1 MSRIALILGTDHRF
15 QWKSPDFTD
24 SQHQQFIAF
33 VATTVRAYKVAAF
46 AEENNSEAL
55 DEKGKKESVIQI
67 MARELAMPHRHC
79 DPDRQKRAVLRIFQE
94 NDIRAMAFL
103 EGTTESIIQQRIE
116 KSMRDREHYWLEQLE
131 EFNMWP
137 VLFICG
143 AVHSLPFFDLL
154 QANNIDAILLAKDWS
169 I

>member
-1 MSRIALILGTDHRF
+1 MSRTALILGTDHRF

-33 VATTVRAYKVAAF
+33 VATTARVYKVVAF
-46 AEENNSEAL
+46 AEENNPEAL
-55 DEKGKKESVIQI
+55 DEKGKKESVIQM
-67 MARELAMPHRHC
+67 MARELAIPHRHC

-103 EGTTESIIQQRIE
+103 EGATESIIQQRIE
-116 KSMRDREHYWLEQLE
+116 KSMRDREHYWLEKLQ

-143 AVHSLPFFDLL
+143 AAHSLPFFDLL
-154 QANNIDAILLAKDWS
+154 HANNIDAILLAKDWN

>member
-1 MSRIALILGTDHRF
+1 MSRTALILGTDHRF

-33 VATTVRAYKVAAF
+33 VVTTARAYKVVAF
-46 AEENNSEAL
+46 AEENNPEAL

-67 MARELAMPHRHC
+67 MAREFAIPHRHC
-79 DPDRQKRAVLRIFQE
+79 DPDRQKRAVLRISQE

-116 KSMRDREHYWLEQLE
+116 KSMRDREHYWLEQLQ
-131 EFNMWP
+131 EFKMWP

-143 AVHSLPFFDLL
+143 AAHSLPFFDLL
-154 QANNIDAILLAKDWS
+154 HANNIDAILLAKDWN

>member
-1 MSRIALILGTDHRF
+1 MSRIALVLGTDHRF

-33 VATTVRAYKVAAF
+33 VATAARAYKVVAF
-46 AEENNSEAL
+46 AEENNSEAQ

-67 MARELAMPHRHC
+67 MARELTIPHRHC
-79 DPDRQKRAVLRIFQE
+79 DPDRQKRAVLGVFQE

-103 EGTTESIIQQRIE
+103 EGATESIIQQRIE
-116 KSMRDREHYWLEQLE
+116 KSMRDREHYWLEQLQ
-131 EFNMWP
+131 EFNRWP

-143 AVHSLPFFDLL
+143 AEHSLPFFDLL

>member
-1 MSRIALILGTDHRF
+1 M
-15 QWKSPDFTD
+15 
-24 SQHQQFIAF
+24 
-33 VATTVRAYKVAAF
+33 TTARAYKVVAF

-67 MARELAMPHRHC
+67 MARELAIPRRHC
-79 DPDRQKRAVLRIFQE
+79 DPTVRNEQCCDFSGERYS
-94 NDIRAMAFL
+94 RAMAFL

-116 KSMRDREHYWLEQLE
+116 KSMRDGEHYWFEQLQ

-143 AVHSLPFFDLL
+143 AVHSLLFFDLL
-154 QANNIDAILLAKDWS
+154 QANNIDAVFLAKDWN